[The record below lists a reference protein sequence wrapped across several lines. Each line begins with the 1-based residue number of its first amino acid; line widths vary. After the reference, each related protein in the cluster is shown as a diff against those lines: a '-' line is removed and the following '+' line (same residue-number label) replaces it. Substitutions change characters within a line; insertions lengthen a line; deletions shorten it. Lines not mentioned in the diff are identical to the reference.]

1 MTLQISLVSD
11 ISADLFT
18 DLVNLLNV
26 KINVI
31 PPKKHHSSLLSDNPT
46 RIEMIGLPQQ
56 VEECRVRVLVLLD
69 EKVNK
74 KKKQKKKKKKI
85 KKNMIYKKT
94 KKKFYVINPKKKLN
108 DML

>member
-69 EKVNK
+69 EKVIKNNKLK
-74 KKKQKKKKKKI
+74 KKKQ
-85 KKNMIYKKT
+85 
-94 KKKFYVINPKKKLN
+94 LN
-108 DML
+108 FRHQ